1 MNFQTTA
8 GRVVNRKGLR
18 IVADIQGVISTDDS
32 EIAEIFA
39 NMGFISLDI
48 KKEAVV
54 KPKKNT
60 IKLWH

>member
-18 IVADIQGVISTDDS
+18 IVADIQGVISTDDL
-32 EIAEIFA
+32 EIAGIFV

-48 KKEAVV
+48 EEEEKQ
-54 KPKKNT
+54 KPKTRKNAK
-60 IKLWH
+60 I